1 MKRLLRSF
9 LSLVG
14 VFAATALFT
23 GAIPESSPA
32 AGNTVLVLP
41 FQVSAGPLLPDAS
54 QAVPQAVIDKMKSQG
69 LTPIPLD
76 KARGLFNASGMK
88 SIDLESARRLG
99 RSARADLVVYG
110 SFNQKGQGFTMET
123 RLVPVGTGRAVPT
136 HFERDSVGALG
147 DAAGQLASRA
157 SLTLRDAGSSTAPV
171 VGNADAGSEPAPA
184 KPAVNDTL
192 VPLRTGGG
200 VTLSDVT
207 VRGIHNMDPDV
218 VLMRL
223 SIRKGDSPDAN
234 AINEEVKRIWE
245 MGYFTDVQAHME
257 GSVLVFDVVEKP
269 RIDNIIVEGTDK
281 VDEDDVLSAMTTR
294 KGNVLNEQT
303 LSDDLQKI
311 TELYRKEGYY
321 LAKPTYRIE
330 KRSGGKGSVL
340 IITVNEG
347 KKLYISEVKVDG
359 LKELKQSDM
368 TKYMAL
374 RERGI
379 FSWLTGS
386 GVLKEEYLERDTNAI
401 AAYGL
406 NEGYVDIQVGSPEV
420 TYQEDGIHIHFP
432 VSEGPRYNINEVG
445 FAGDVLDTKENM
457 DKIIEMDDW
466 QKDKKYFHLE
476 TMQKDAKAL
485 QQYYND
491 HGYAYAEVDTRVVKP
506 ADHPD
511 TVNVVYVINKKQ
523 KVFIRRVIVEGNTKT
538 RDNVILREMRLGDGD
553 QYDGAK
559 LRRSMERLNKLRY
572 FKTVDNELVPT
583 DKEDEVDLKVKVKE
597 GNTGALMAG
606 IGYSTYFDVGVSGTI
621 MERNLFGKGY
631 TLSLQGFFSWRRTSG
646 TLSFTN
652 PRVYDTNL
660 SLGNDLYYM
669 HDYWDDFTRD
679 TIGDSIR
686 IGYPIGEYTTV
697 GLGYRLERY
706 EIYDVDENASPYITD
721 YKGINWTSAISAHI
735 TRDTTDTHSNPHR
748 GTIARLSGEWGGGGL
763 GGSDN
768 FIKLMADWQ
777 GFYSFND
784 TNTIHLRGR
793 VGALFQNTDENIPV
807 FERFYVGGMDTVR
820 GYSYSDASPRSTDPR
835 YDRDVIGG
843 DYMGVG
849 NFEYVWT
856 FQKDMGLALVPFFD
870 IGFNIDSKTQN
881 VALDFDDHWVYSTG
895 LELRWRSPMGDLRIA
910 YGIPLK
916 EDFDHENES
925 GRLEFSMGQ
934 FF

>member
-1 MKRLLRSF
+1 MKRL
-9 LSLVG
+9 
-14 VFAATALFT
+14 
-23 GAIPESSPA
+23 
-32 AGNTVLVLP
+32 
-41 FQVSAGPLLPDAS
+41 
-54 QAVPQAVIDKMKSQG
+54 
-69 LTPIPLD
+69 
-76 KARGLFNASGMK
+76 
-88 SIDLESARRLG
+88 RRL
-99 RSARADLVVYG
+99 LI
-110 SFNQKGQGFTMET
+110 
-123 RLVPVGTGRAVPT
+123 
-136 HFERDSVGALG
+136 
-147 DAAGQLASRA
+147 
-157 SLTLRDAGSSTAPV
+157 SL
-171 VGNADAGSEPAPA
+171 
-184 KPAVNDTL
+184 
-192 VPLRTGGG
+192 
-200 VTLSDVT
+200 
-207 VRGIHNMDPDV
+207 M
-218 VLMRL
+218 
-223 SIRKGDSPDAN
+223 
-234 AINEEVKRIWE
+234 
-245 MGYFTDVQAHME
+245 
-257 GSVLVFDVVEKP
+257 
-269 RIDNIIVEGTDK
+269 
-281 VDEDDVLSAMTTR
+281 
-294 KGNVLNEQT
+294 
-303 LSDDLQKI
+303 I
-311 TELYRKEGYY
+311 T
-321 LAKPTYRIE
+321 
-330 KRSGGKGSVL
+330 
-340 IITVNEG
+340 
-347 KKLYISEVKVDG
+347 
-359 LKELKQSDM
+359 
-368 TKYMAL
+368 
-374 RERGI
+374 
-379 FSWLTGS
+379 
-386 GVLKEEYLERDTNAI
+386 
-401 AAYGL
+401 
-406 NEGYVDIQVGSPEV
+406 
-420 TYQEDGIHIHFP
+420 
-432 VSEGPRYNINEVG
+432 
-445 FAGDVLDTKENM
+445 
-457 DKIIEMDDW
+457 
-466 QKDKKYFHLE
+466 
-476 TMQKDAKAL
+476 
-485 QQYYND
+485 
-491 HGYAYAEVDTRVVKP
+491 
-506 ADHPD
+506 
-511 TVNVVYVINKKQ
+511 
-523 KVFIRRVIVEGNTKT
+523 
-538 RDNVILREMRLGDGD
+538 
-553 QYDGAK
+553 
-559 LRRSMERLNKLRY
+559 
-572 FKTVDNELVPT
+572 
-583 DKEDEVDLKVKVKE
+583 
-597 GNTGALMAG
+597 ALMAAGMPMTAFAKPDWPSDTG
-606 IGYSTYFDVGVSGTI
+606 IESEAGIVMDADSGAV
-621 MERNLFGKGY
+621 LFGQNIHVQKAPASITKILTALVVIENSSLDDTITFSHDAVYNVEDGSGNKNSIEEGD
-631 TLSLQGFFSWRRTSG
+631 TLSVHGFFSWRRTSG

-652 PRVYDTNL
+652 PRVYDTDL